1 MPSKSRKSAPQG
13 STTVPGPA
21 VLVLHGPNL
30 NLLGIGEP
38 GTYGRES
45 LANINARL
53 VAEASA
59 RGIQLSA
66 FQSNHEGALI
76 DRLHLA
82 RQEGVRYVV
91 VNAGGLAQTSVSLRD
106 ALIAVGIPYIEVHLS
121 NAHMRESQRNHSLLS
136 ARAVGTIA
144 GLGNR
149 GYDFAVA
156 FALAQLVE

>member
-1 MPSKSRKSAPQG
+1 MRRVA
-13 STTVPGPA
+13 TI
-21 VLVLHGPNL
+21 LVLHGPNL
-30 NLLGIGEP
+30 NLLGVREP
-38 GTYGRES
+38 EIYGRTTLAEIDAS
-45 LANINARL
+45 LAAL
-53 VAEASA
+53 AAEL
-59 RGIQLSA
+59 GVGVDC

-121 NAHMRESQRNHSLLS
+121 NAHMREPQRNHSLLS

>member
-1 MPSKSRKSAPQG
+1 MAS
-13 STTVPGPA
+13 GPA

-30 NLLGIGEP
+30 NLLGVGEP
-38 GTYGRES
+38 GAYGRET

-76 DRLHLA
+76 DRVHLA
-82 RQEGVRYVV
+82 RQEGVRYIV

-121 NAHMRESQRNHSLLS
+121 NAHMRESLRSHSLLS
-136 ARAVGTIA
+136 AKAVGTIA